1 MPAKPRWLLA
11 IPDAI
16 SQLEKLDRTLLTR
29 RDIERLF
36 GVSTA
41 RAATLMQTFGAE
53 MTGYQRT
60 LPRTKL
66 LRQLRKHRARSAFR
80 GEEERRER
88 LLTGLRKARLT
99 GIRVT
104 LPAETLDAKLA
115 SLPEGVSVSRD
126 RIEVRFNGAK
136 EAVERLYALAYA
148 LVNDYERFEGA
159 RRRGR
164 RQGRGVRMSEALVP
178 AAAEPAVVADGEA
191 DVVLPALIVDAGPD
205 AVQRFLEFFAGRIAN
220 ARTRAAYGR
229 AVGQFLAWCEA
240 RGLGLGAIA
249 PLHVAAY
256 IRTHPGSVPTVKQHL
271 AAIRVLCD
279 WLVVSQVLPVNP
291 AAAVRGPKHVVTKG
305 ATPGPDPGRGEEAPR
320 AHRHGHAGRAPRP
333 GALLGDALQLRAGER
348 GWGCGGRTT
357 SSRGAGGG
365 SGSTRRAG
373 RGMTSRPTTGQ
384 RRHWTSTSRRP
395 RSRSRK
401 RRSSRAWSRRRARD
415 GRQKRLL
422 RRNGGATTRCP
433 AELVANAVLGN
444 PPEVGP
450 Q

>member
-1 MPAKPRWLLA
+1 MPPKPRWLLA

-16 SQLEKLDRTLLTR
+16 SQLEQLDRTLLTR

-80 GEEERRER
+80 GEMERRDR
-88 LLTGLRKARLT
+88 LVAELRKARVT
-99 GIRVT
+99 GVRVT
-104 LPAETLDAKLA
+104 LPVETLAAKLA

-136 EAVERLYALAYA
+136 EAVGRLYSLAHA
-148 LVNDYERFEGA
+148 LVNDYERFRGA
-159 RRRGR
+159 RRWGRGG

-178 AAAEPAVVADGEA
+178 AAAAEPVVVADGGA

-205 AVQRFLEFFAGRIAN
+205 AVARFLEFFAGRIAN

-240 RGLGLGAIA
+240 RGLGLGSVS

-271 AAIRVLCD
+271 AAIRMLCD
-279 WLVVSQVLPVNP
+279 WLVVNQ
-291 AAAVRGPKHVVTKG
+291 VRGAG
-305 ATPGPDPGRGEEAPR
+305 AEARRHQGLDAGPDPRRGEEAPR
-320 AHRHGHAGRAPRP
+320 AHRHGHAGRPPRP

-348 GWGCGGRTT
+348 GSGDAEAGLLPAGEPGVAQAPREGREE
-357 SSRGAGGG
+357 A
-365 SGSTRRAG
+365 
-373 RGMTSRPTTGQ
+373 
-384 RRHWTSTSRRP
+384 
-395 RSRSRK
+395 
-401 RRSSRAWSRRRARD
+401 
-415 GRQKRLL
+415 
-422 RRNGGATTRCP
+422 
-433 AELVANAVLGN
+433 
-444 PPEVGP
+444 
-450 Q
+450 

>member
-66 LRQLRKHRARSAFR
+66 LRQLRKHRARAAFR

-148 LVNDYERFEGA
+148 LVNDYERFEKLVDG
-159 RRRGR
+159 GV
-164 RQGRGVRMSEALVP
+164 GGGGKGVRMSEALVP
-178 AAAEPAVVADGEA
+178 AAAEPVVVAGRGVAALE
-191 DVVLPALIVDAGPD
+191 LPRVIVDAGAG
-205 AVQRFLEFFAGRIAN
+205 AVVRYLEFFAGRIAN
-220 ARTRAAYGR
+220 ERTRAAYGR
-229 AVGQFLAWCEA
+229 AVGQFLA
-240 RGLGLGAIA
+240 
-249 PLHVAAY
+249 
-256 IRTHPGSVPTVKQHL
+256 
-271 AAIRVLCD
+271 
-279 WLVVSQVLPVNP
+279 
-291 AAAVRGPKHVVTKG
+291 
-305 ATPGPDPGRGEEAPR
+305 
-320 AHRHGHAGRAPRP
+320 
-333 GALLGDALQLRAGER
+333 
-348 GWGCGGRTT
+348 
-357 SSRGAGGG
+357 
-365 SGSTRRAG
+365 
-373 RGMTSRPTTGQ
+373 
-384 RRHWTSTSRRP
+384 
-395 RSRSRK
+395 
-401 RRSSRAWSRRRARD
+401 
-415 GRQKRLL
+415 
-422 RRNGGATTRCP
+422 
-433 AELVANAVLGN
+433 
-444 PPEVGP
+444 
-450 Q
+450 

>member
-66 LRQLRKHRARSAFR
+66 LRQLRKHRARAAFR

-136 EAVERLYALAYA
+136 EAVERLYALAHA
-148 LVNDYERFEGA
+148 LVNDYERFEQLVDGGEAGDRERCWNDRGA
-159 RRRGR
+159 GAGGRGDVGRRG
-164 RQGRGVRMSEALVP
+164 QGSAAL
-178 AAAEPAVVADGEA
+178 
-191 DVVLPALIVDAGPD
+191 LPRVIVDAGAG
-205 AVQRFLEFFAGRIAN
+205 AVARYLEFFAGGS
-220 ARTRAAYGR
+220 RTRGRGRAYGR
-229 AVGQFLAWCEA
+229 AVGQFLAWCET
-240 RGLGLGAIA
+240 RGLGLESRLPA
-249 PLHVAAY
+249 PRGRLHPDPPRICPDRQAAP
-256 IRTHPGSVPTVKQHL
+256 RRDPACSATGSSSARSSPQTPP
-271 AAIRVLCD
+271 RP
-279 WLVVSQVLPVNP
+279 SG
-291 AAAVRGPKHVVTKG
+291 GPKHVVTKG
-305 ATPGPDPGRGEEAPR
+305 STPVLVPAEAR
-320 AHRHGHAGRAPRP
+320 QLLHGIDLGHPGRAPGP
-333 GALLGDALQLRAGER
+333 GAPPSDALQLRAGER
-348 GWGCGGRTT
+348 GPGDEEAGLLPAGEQGVAAAPREGRE
-357 SSRGAGGG
+357 AA
-365 SGSTRRAG
+365 RRAG
-373 RGMTSRPTTGQ
+373 SPPARRG
-384 RRHWTSTSRRP
+384 P
-395 RSRSRK
+395 R
-401 RRSSRAWSRRRARD
+401 
-415 GRQKRLL
+415 
-422 RRNGGATTRCP
+422 
-433 AELVANAVLGN
+433 
-444 PPEVGP
+444 
-450 Q
+450 